1 MNSPC
6 THEPLS
12 PAVQRCWDARNRMIE
27 LDRRSLD
34 PNYEP
39 EGYPETPN
47 YNDPKSLMLFQAKAM
62 TQMSDNDPSLAYR
75 SNMPEPTT
83 REAIQEYIACVLHGI
98 AIEAI
103 DQACATRLLYGAQVA
118 IGVLPRQAKEK
129 STPTPLPQTSE

>member
-12 PAVQRCWDARNRMIE
+12 PAVQRCCDARNRMIE

-75 SNMPEPTT
+75 SNMPEPTG
-83 REAIQEYIACVLHGI
+83 RRQIKQYIACVMHGL
-98 AIEAI
+98 AIEA
-103 DQACATRLLYGAQVA
+103 LKPAQLSCCMA
-118 IGVLPRQAKEK
+118 RRWP
-129 STPTPLPQTSE
+129 